1 MSKAWKKRSPDEAR
15 ASGGSSSKVKSSK
28 SNSDDFED
36 EGTLI
41 KKKTHTYQSHL
52 KLRIVSLEAPPVN
65 NVDFRAAGAT
75 KHSGNEVT
83 GATGSPSLS
92 KADKK
97 QQKNRRQKD
106 NHMQSHRPVS
116 LVSIGEVKQMKIGPF
131 PTAADLPANGLLF
144 DDLEGVA
151 TGDVQ
156 KPENKSARDL
166 IPAVV
171 LKPKRKV
178 PPKSVKFASDIEEN
192 WGSAPPN
199 QQRVYSSL

>member
-1 MSKAWKKRSPDEAR
+1 M
-15 ASGGSSSKVKSSK
+15 
-28 SNSDDFED
+28 
-36 EGTLI
+36 
-41 KKKTHTYQSHL
+41 
-52 KLRIVSLEAPPVN
+52 KLGIVSLEAPPVN

-116 LVSIGEVKQMKIGPF
+116 LVSKGEVKQMKIGPF

-144 DDLEGVA
+144 DLERVDLD
-151 TGDVQ
+151 DVQ
-156 KPENKSARDL
+156 KPGSNGTGGL
-166 IPAVV
+166 IPVAVT
-171 LKPKRKV
+171 LKTKIKV
-178 PPKSVKFASDIEEN
+178 PKSVKVALDIENN

-199 QQRVYSSL
+199 QQRVYSRLEKNFDAVTMQLFPTAGGGVHQTTQLCLWVAPSRGGASQLRRPPMMVSWV

>member
-1 MSKAWKKRSPDEAR
+1 MVKAWMKRSPDEAR
-15 ASGGSSSKVKSSK
+15 ASGGSSSKDKSSK
-28 SNSDDFED
+28 GNSDDFED
-36 EGTLI
+36 EGTTI
-41 KKKTHTYQSHL
+41 KKKTHTHQSHL
-52 KLRIVSLEAPPVN
+52 KLGMVSLEAPSVN

-75 KHSGNEVT
+75 KHSGNEET

-116 LVSIGEVKQMKIGPF
+116 LVSTGEVKQMKIGPF

-144 DDLEGVA
+144 DDL
-151 TGDVQ
+151 DVQ
-156 KPENKSARDL
+156 KPESKDPRGL
-166 IPAVV
+166 IPAAVV

-178 PPKSVKFASDIEEN
+178 SPKSVKFASDTEEN

-199 QQRVYSSL
+199 